1 MRFIT
6 YFELNPDFDPS
17 ELASVGME
25 LMEKKLYPAKGV
37 ETLSWYISTGYWGIA
52 VSEADSVEALMNNVN
67 AWRIAKP
74 GIFRIFKVAPA
85 MEARE
90 LIPKVVNL
98 ARKVK
103 G

>member
-6 YFELNPDFDPS
+6 YFELNPDLDPT
-17 ELASVGME
+17 EIASIGIE

-52 VSEADSVEALMNNVN
+52 VSEADSGDALMNNVN

-74 GIFRIFKVAPA
+74 GIFLTFKTAPA
-85 MEARE
+85 METRE

-98 ARKVK
+98 ARKIK
-103 G
+103 K